1 MLKIGSVI
9 DGKYKILNQIGKGG
23 MSVVYL
29 AMNERANKQWAV
41 KEVRKDGV
49 QDFEV
54 VRQGLIVEMEML
66 KKLRHPYLPTI
77 IDVIDTEDSFLI
89 VMDYIEGKPL
99 SKALEEYGALPQE
112 YVVEWAKQLCEVLG
126 YLHSRPT
133 PIIYRDLKPDNIML
147 RPDGTITLI
156 DFGIAREYKE
166 HATRDTMALG
176 TQGYAAPEQ
185 FGGQGQTDARTDI
198 YGLGTTLYHLV
209 TGYNPSAPPYEIFP
223 IRHWNPAL
231 SQGLEQII
239 WKCIQRNPKDRYQS
253 CAEILYALEH
263 YQDSDNRHSLKQK
276 LKFASFTTMAALTV
290 IFSLTSYWAYYTKTT
305 TVTQNYSDYIE
316 DARSGADVNEQRDY
330 YEKAMQLMPGEQ
342 QAYLDMIDRLYL
354 SDDILTADE
363 DRQLRALLISKTN
376 SGRTYEEELKENVQ
390 GYEELAYKLGI
401 AYFYSYEDQGNKAM
415 STKWLTI
422 AANASNLNENQ
433 TQRAA
438 KLGKIAEYYA
448 KLGVESKSGDNN
460 ISYADYWQ
468 DLCQVTEGNITELDN
483 ATTALMVY
491 REMVY
496 QVYVNGMKFKKA
508 GVSREELQNQLDNVR
523 KRLETDIGVDDLSE
537 NERLGSLADEVQ
549 ANLEQAQR
557 LLDDYDLWNGEGQ

>member
-23 MSVVYL
+23 MSIVYL

-49 QDFEV
+49 QDFEI

-66 KKLRHPYLPTI
+66 KRLRHPYLPTI

-99 SKALEEYGALPQE
+99 SRALAEHGALPQE
-112 YVVEWAKQLCEVLG
+112 YVIEWAKQLCEVLG
-126 YLHSRPT
+126 YLHTRKN

-147 RPDGTITLI
+147 RPDGSITLI

-166 HATRDTMALG
+166 YAAHDTRALG

-209 TGYNPSAPPYEIFP
+209 TGYNPSEPPYEIFP
-223 IRHWNPAL
+223 IRHWNPSL
-231 SQGLEQII
+231 SQGLERII

-263 YQDSDNRHSLKQK
+263 YQDLDNKHSLKLK
-276 LKFASFTTMAALTV
+276 LKLASFLTMTVLTAAL
-290 IFSLTSYWAYYTKTT
+290 SLTSFWAYYAKTSM
-305 TVTQNYSDYIE
+305 VTQSYDAYIE
-316 DARSGADVNEQRDY
+316 DGRSGATAEEQFGY
-330 YEKAMQLMPGEQ
+330 YEKAIQLMPSEE

-354 SDDILTADE
+354 GDDILTADE
-363 DRQLRALLISKTN
+363 DQQIRTLLIRKT
-376 SGRTYEEELKENVQ
+376 GTGKTYEETLKENTQ
-390 GYEELAYKLGI
+390 GYEQLAYRLGI

-422 AANASNLNENQ
+422 AANASGLDENQ

-448 KLGVESKSGDNN
+448 KLGVESKSGDDN
-460 ISYADYWQ
+460 ISYADYWA
-468 DLCQVTEGNITELDN
+468 DLCQVTEGNITQMDN

-491 REMVY
+491 REMVN

-508 GVSREELQNQLDNVR
+508 GVAKAELQGQLDNVR
-523 KRLETDIGVDDLSE
+523 ERLKTDIGAEMSG
-537 NERLGSLADEVQ
+537 NERVQALADEVQ
-549 ANLEQAQR
+549 GTLEQAQR
-557 LLDDYDLWNGEGQ
+557 VLDDYEIWNGEGK

>member
-66 KKLRHPYLPTI
+66 KRLRHPYLPTI
-77 IDVIDTEDSFLI
+77 IDVIDTDDSFLI

-99 SKALEEYGALPQE
+99 SRALAEHGALPQE
-112 YVVEWAKQLCEVLG
+112 YVIEWAKQLCEVLG
-126 YLHSRPT
+126 YLHTREK

-156 DFGIAREYKE
+156 DFGIAREYKAY
-166 HATRDTMALG
+166 ATHDTRALG

-209 TGYNPSAPPYEIFP
+209 TGYNPSEPPYEIFP
-223 IRHWNPAL
+223 IRHWNPSL
-231 SQGLEQII
+231 SQGLEKII

-263 YQDSDNRHSLKQK
+263 YQDLDNKRSLKLK
-276 LKFASFTTMAALTV
+276 LKLASFLTMTVLTAAL
-290 IFSLTSYWAYYTKTT
+290 SLTSFWAYHTKTT
-305 TVTQNYSDYIE
+305 MMTQSYDAYIE
-316 DARSGADVNEQRDY
+316 DGRSGATADEQFDY
-330 YEKAMQLMPGEQ
+330 YARAMQLMPGEQ

-363 DRQLRALLISKTN
+363 DQQLRTLLIRKTG
-376 SGRTYEEELKENVQ
+376 SGKTYEEALKENTP
-390 GYEELAYKLGI
+390 GYEELAHKLGI

-422 AANASNLNENQ
+422 AANAESLNESQ
-433 TQRAA
+433 VQRAA

-448 KLGVESKSGDNN
+448 KLGVESKSGDDN
-460 ISYADYWQ
+460 ISYADYWN
-468 DLCQVTEGNITELDN
+468 DLCQVTEGNITQMDN

-496 QVYVNGMKFKKA
+496 QIYVNGMKFKKA
-508 GVSREELQNQLDNVR
+508 GVSKAELQGQLDNVR
-523 KRLETDIGVDDLSE
+523 ERLKTDIGAQAAG
-537 NERLGSLADEVQ
+537 NERVQALAGEVQ
-549 ANLEQAQR
+549 ENLEQAQR
-557 LLDDYDLWNGEGQ
+557 VLDDYEIWNGEGQ

>member
-23 MSVVYL
+23 MSIVYL

-49 QDFEV
+49 QDFEI

-66 KKLRHPYLPTI
+66 KRLRHPYLPTI

-99 SKALEEYGALPQE
+99 SRALAEHGALPQE
-112 YVVEWAKQLCEVLG
+112 YVIEWAKQLCEVLG
-126 YLHSRPT
+126 YLHTRKN

-147 RPDGTITLI
+147 RPDGSITLI

-166 HATRDTMALG
+166 YAAHDTRALG

-209 TGYNPSAPPYEIFP
+209 TGYNPSEPPYEIFP
-223 IRHWNPAL
+223 IRHWNPSL
-231 SQGLEQII
+231 SQGLERII

-263 YQDSDNRHSLKQK
+263 YQDLDNKHSLKLK
-276 LKFASFTTMAALTV
+276 LKLASFLTMTVLTAAL
-290 IFSLTSYWAYYTKTT
+290 SLTSFWAYYAKTSM
-305 TVTQNYSDYIE
+305 VTQSYDAYIE
-316 DARSGADVNEQRDY
+316 DGRSGATAEEQFGY
-330 YEKAMQLMPGEQ
+330 YEKAIQLMPDEE

-354 SDDILTADE
+354 GDDILTADE
-363 DRQLRALLISKTN
+363 DQQIRTLLIRKT
-376 SGRTYEEELKENVQ
+376 GTGKTYEETLKENTQ
-390 GYEELAYKLGI
+390 GYEQLAYRLGI

-422 AANASNLNENQ
+422 AANASGLDENQ

-448 KLGVESKSGDNN
+448 KLGVESKSGDDN
-460 ISYADYWQ
+460 ISYADYWA
-468 DLCQVTEGNITELDN
+468 DLCQVTEGNIKQMDN

-491 REMVY
+491 REMVN

-508 GVSREELQNQLDNVR
+508 GVAKAELQGQLDNVR
-523 KRLETDIGVDDLSE
+523 ERLKTDIGAEMSG
-537 NERLGSLADEVQ
+537 NERVQALADEVQ
-549 ANLEQAQR
+549 GTLEQAQR
-557 LLDDYDLWNGEGQ
+557 VLDDYKIWNGEGQ

>member
-23 MSVVYL
+23 MSIVYL

-49 QDFEV
+49 QDFEI

-66 KKLRHPYLPTI
+66 KRLRHPYLPTI

-99 SKALEEYGALPQE
+99 SRALAEHGALPQE
-112 YVVEWAKQLCEVLG
+112 YVIEWAKQLCEVLG
-126 YLHSRPT
+126 YLHTRKN

-147 RPDGTITLI
+147 RPDGSITLI

-166 HATRDTMALG
+166 YAAHDTRALG

-209 TGYNPSAPPYEIFP
+209 TGYNPSEPPYEIFP
-223 IRHWNPAL
+223 IRHWNPSL
-231 SQGLEQII
+231 SQGLERII

-263 YQDSDNRHSLKQK
+263 YQDLDNKHSLKLK
-276 LKFASFTTMAALTV
+276 LKLASFLTMTVLTAAL
-290 IFSLTSYWAYYTKTT
+290 SLTSFWAYYAKTSM
-305 TVTQNYSDYIE
+305 VTQSYDAYIE
-316 DARSGADVNEQRDY
+316 DGRSGATAEEQFGY
-330 YEKAMQLMPGEQ
+330 YEKAIQLMPSEE

-354 SDDILTADE
+354 GDDILTADE
-363 DRQLRALLISKTN
+363 DQQIRTLLIRKT
-376 SGRTYEEELKENVQ
+376 GTGKTYEETLKENTQ
-390 GYEELAYKLGI
+390 GYEQLAYRLGI

-422 AANASNLNENQ
+422 AANASGLDENQ

-448 KLGVESKSGDNN
+448 KLGVESKSGDDN
-460 ISYADYWQ
+460 ISYADYWA
-468 DLCQVTEGNITELDN
+468 DLCQVTEGNITQMDN

-491 REMVY
+491 REMVN

-508 GVSREELQNQLDNVR
+508 GVAKAELQGQLDNVR
-523 KRLETDIGVDDLSE
+523 ERLKTDIGAEMSG
-537 NERLGSLADEVQ
+537 NERVQALADEVQ
-549 ANLEQAQR
+549 GTLEQAQR
-557 LLDDYDLWNGEGQ
+557 VLDDYKIWNGEGQ

>member
-23 MSVVYL
+23 MSIVYL

-49 QDFEV
+49 QDFEI

-66 KKLRHPYLPTI
+66 KRLRHPYLPTI

-99 SKALEEYGALPQE
+99 SRALAEHGALPQE
-112 YVVEWAKQLCEVLG
+112 YVIEWAKQLCEVLG
-126 YLHSRPT
+126 YLHTRKN

-147 RPDGTITLI
+147 RPDGSITLI

-166 HATRDTMALG
+166 YAAHDTRALG

-209 TGYNPSAPPYEIFP
+209 TGYNPSEPPYEIFP
-223 IRHWNPAL
+223 IRHWNPSL
-231 SQGLEQII
+231 SQGLERII

-263 YQDSDNRHSLKQK
+263 YQDLDNKHSLKLK
-276 LKFASFTTMAALTV
+276 LKLASFLTMTVLTAAL
-290 IFSLTSYWAYYTKTT
+290 SLTSFWAYYAKTSM
-305 TVTQNYSDYIE
+305 VTQSYDAYIE
-316 DARSGADVNEQRDY
+316 DGRSGATAEEQFGY
-330 YEKAMQLMPGEQ
+330 YEKAIQLMPSEE

-354 SDDILTADE
+354 GDDILTADE
-363 DRQLRALLISKTN
+363 DQQIRTLLIRKT
-376 SGRTYEEELKENVQ
+376 GTGKTYEETLKENTQ
-390 GYEELAYKLGI
+390 GYEQLAYRLGI

-422 AANASNLNENQ
+422 AANASGLDENQ

-448 KLGVESKSGDNN
+448 KLGVESKSGDDN
-460 ISYADYWQ
+460 ISYADYWA
-468 DLCQVTEGNITELDN
+468 DLCQVTEGNITQMDN

-491 REMVY
+491 REMVN

-508 GVSREELQNQLDNVR
+508 GVAKAELQGQLDNVR
-523 KRLETDIGVDDLSE
+523 ERLKTDIGAEMSG
-537 NERLGSLADEVQ
+537 NERVQALADEVQ
-549 ANLEQAQR
+549 GTLEQAQR
-557 LLDDYDLWNGEGQ
+557 VLDDYEIWNGEGQ

>member
-23 MSVVYL
+23 MSIVYL

-49 QDFEV
+49 QDFEI

-66 KKLRHPYLPTI
+66 KRLRHPYLPTI

-99 SKALEEYGALPQE
+99 SRALAEHGALPQE
-112 YVVEWAKQLCEVLG
+112 YVIEWAKQLCEVLG
-126 YLHSRPT
+126 YLHTRKN

-147 RPDGTITLI
+147 RPDGSITLI

-166 HATRDTMALG
+166 YAAHDTRALG

-209 TGYNPSAPPYEIFP
+209 TGYNPSEPPYEIFP
-223 IRHWNPAL
+223 IRHWNPSL
-231 SQGLEQII
+231 SQGLERII

-263 YQDSDNRHSLKQK
+263 YQDLDNKHSLKLK
-276 LKFASFTTMAALTV
+276 LKLASFLTMTVLTAAL
-290 IFSLTSYWAYYTKTT
+290 SLTSFWAYYAKTSM
-305 TVTQNYSDYIE
+305 VTQSYDAYIE
-316 DARSGADVNEQRDY
+316 DGRSSATAEEQFGY
-330 YEKAMQLMPGEQ
+330 YEKAIQLMPDEE

-354 SDDILTADE
+354 GDDILTADE
-363 DRQLRALLISKTN
+363 DQQIRTLLIRKT
-376 SGRTYEEELKENVQ
+376 GTGKTYEETLKENTQ
-390 GYEELAYKLGI
+390 GYEQLAYRLGI

-422 AANASNLNENQ
+422 AANASGLDENQ

-448 KLGVESKSGDNN
+448 KLGVESKSGDDN
-460 ISYADYWQ
+460 ISYADYWA
-468 DLCQVTEGNITELDN
+468 DLCQVTEGNIKQMDN

-491 REMVY
+491 REMVN

-508 GVSREELQNQLDNVR
+508 GVAKAELQGQLDNVR
-523 KRLETDIGVDDLSE
+523 ERLKTDIGAEMSG
-537 NERLGSLADEVQ
+537 NERVQALADEVQ
-549 ANLEQAQR
+549 GTLEQAQR
-557 LLDDYDLWNGEGQ
+557 VLDDYEIWNGEGQ

>member
-66 KKLRHPYLPTI
+66 KRLRHPYLPTI
-77 IDVIDTEDSFLI
+77 IDVIDTDDSFLI

-99 SKALEEYGALPQE
+99 SRALAEHGVLPQE
-112 YVVEWAKQLCEVLG
+112 YVIEWAKQLCEVLG
-126 YLHSRPT
+126 YLHTREK

-166 HATRDTMALG
+166 YATHDTRALG

-209 TGYNPSAPPYEIFP
+209 TGYNPSEPPYEIFP
-223 IRHWNPAL
+223 IRHWNPSL
-231 SQGLEQII
+231 SQGLEKII

-263 YQDSDNRHSLKQK
+263 YQDLDNRRSLKLK
-276 LKFASFTTMAALTV
+276 LKLASFLAMTVLTAAL
-290 IFSLTSYWAYYTKTT
+290 SLTSFWAHHTKTT
-305 TVTQNYSDYIE
+305 MMTQSYDAYIE
-316 DARSGADVNEQRDY
+316 DGRSGATADEQFDY
-330 YEKAMQLMPGEQ
+330 YARAMQLMPGEQ

-354 SDDILTADE
+354 GDDILTADE
-363 DRQLRALLISKTN
+363 DQQLRTLLIRKTG
-376 SGRTYEEELKENVQ
+376 SGKTYEEALKENTP

-422 AANASNLNENQ
+422 AANAESLNESQ
-433 TQRAA
+433 VQRAA

-448 KLGVESKSGDNN
+448 KLGVESKSGDDN
-460 ISYADYWQ
+460 ISYADYWN
-468 DLCQVTEGNITELDN
+468 DLCQVTEGNITQMDN

-496 QVYVNGMKFKKA
+496 QIYVNGMKFKKA
-508 GVSREELQNQLDNVR
+508 GVSKAELQGQLDNVR
-523 KRLETDIGVDDLSE
+523 ERLKTDIGAQAAG
-537 NERLGSLADEVQ
+537 NERVQALAGEVQ
-549 ANLEQAQR
+549 ENLEQAQR
-557 LLDDYDLWNGEGQ
+557 VLDDYEIWNGEGQ

>member
-49 QDFEV
+49 QDFEI

-66 KKLRHPYLPTI
+66 KRLRHPYLPTI
-77 IDVIDTEDSFLI
+77 IDVIDTDDSFLI

-99 SKALEEYGALPQE
+99 SRALAEHGALPQE
-112 YVVEWAKQLCEVLG
+112 YVIEWAKQLCEVLG
-126 YLHSRPT
+126 YLHTREK

-166 HATRDTMALG
+166 YATHDTRALG

-209 TGYNPSAPPYEIFP
+209 TGYNPSEPPYEIFP
-223 IRHWNPAL
+223 IRHWNPSL
-231 SQGLEQII
+231 SQGLEKII

-263 YQDSDNRHSLKQK
+263 YQDLDNRRSLKLK
-276 LKFASFTTMAALTV
+276 LKLASFLTMTVLTAAL
-290 IFSLTSYWAYYTKTT
+290 SLTSFWAYYTKTSMM
-305 TVTQNYSDYIE
+305 TQSYDAYIE
-316 DARSGADVNEQRDY
+316 DGRSSATAEEQFDY
-330 YEKAMQLMPGEQ
+330 YARAMQLMPGEQ

-363 DRQLRALLISKTN
+363 DQQLRTLLIRKTA
-376 SGRTYEEELKENVQ
+376 SGKTYEEALKENTP

-422 AANASNLNENQ
+422 AANAESLNESQ
-433 TQRAA
+433 VQRAA

-448 KLGVESKSGDNN
+448 KLGVESKSGDDN
-460 ISYADYWQ
+460 ISYADYWN
-468 DLCQVTEGNITELDN
+468 DLCQVTEGNITQMDN

-496 QVYVNGMKFKKA
+496 QIYVNGMKFKKA
-508 GVSREELQNQLDNVR
+508 GVPKAELQGQLDNVR
-523 KRLETDIGVDDLSE
+523 ERLKTDIGAQAAG
-537 NERLGSLADEVQ
+537 NERVQALASEVQ
-549 ANLEQAQR
+549 ENLEQAQR
-557 LLDDYDLWNGEGQ
+557 VLDDYEIWNGEGQ

>member
-23 MSVVYL
+23 MSIVYL

-49 QDFEV
+49 QDFEI

-66 KKLRHPYLPTI
+66 KRLRHPYLPTI

-99 SKALEEYGALPQE
+99 SRALAEHGALPQE
-112 YVVEWAKQLCEVLG
+112 YVIEWAKQLCEVLG
-126 YLHSRPT
+126 YLHTRKN

-147 RPDGTITLI
+147 RPDGSITLI

-166 HATRDTMALG
+166 YAAHDTRALG

-209 TGYNPSAPPYEIFP
+209 TGYNPSEPPYEIFP
-223 IRHWNPAL
+223 IRHWNPSL
-231 SQGLEQII
+231 SQGLERII

-263 YQDSDNRHSLKQK
+263 YQDLDNKHSLKLK
-276 LKFASFTTMAALTV
+276 LKLASFLTMTVLTAAL
-290 IFSLTSYWAYYTKTT
+290 SLTSFWAYYAKTSM
-305 TVTQNYSDYIE
+305 VTQSYDAYIE
-316 DARSGADVNEQRDY
+316 DGRSGATAEEQFDY
-330 YEKAMQLMPGEQ
+330 YEKAIQLMPGEE

-354 SDDILTADE
+354 GDDILTADE
-363 DRQLRALLISKTN
+363 DQQIRTLLIRKT
-376 SGRTYEEELKENVQ
+376 GTGKTYEETLKENTQ
-390 GYEELAYKLGI
+390 GYEQLAYRLGI

-422 AANASNLNENQ
+422 AANASGLDENQ

-448 KLGVESKSGDNN
+448 KLGVESKSGDDN
-460 ISYADYWQ
+460 ISYADYWA
-468 DLCQVTEGNITELDN
+468 DLCQVTEGNITQMDN

-491 REMVY
+491 REMVN

-508 GVSREELQNQLDNVR
+508 GVAKAELQGQLDNVR
-523 KRLETDIGVDDLSE
+523 ERLKTDIGAEMSG
-537 NERLGSLADEVQ
+537 NERVQALADEVQ
-549 ANLEQAQR
+549 GTLEQAQR
-557 LLDDYDLWNGEGQ
+557 VLDDYEIWNGEGQ

>member
-23 MSVVYL
+23 MSIVYL

-49 QDFEV
+49 QDFEI

-66 KKLRHPYLPTI
+66 KRLRHPYLPTI

-99 SKALEEYGALPQE
+99 SRALAEHGALPQE
-112 YVVEWAKQLCEVLG
+112 YVIEWAKQLCEVLG
-126 YLHSRPT
+126 YLHTRKN

-147 RPDGTITLI
+147 RPDGSITLI

-166 HATRDTMALG
+166 YAAHDTRALG

-209 TGYNPSAPPYEIFP
+209 TGYNPSEPPYEIFP
-223 IRHWNPAL
+223 IRHWNPSL
-231 SQGLEQII
+231 SQGLERII

-263 YQDSDNRHSLKQK
+263 YQDLDNKHSLKLK
-276 LKFASFTTMAALTV
+276 LKLASFLTMTVLTAAL
-290 IFSLTSYWAYYTKTT
+290 SLTSFWAYYAKTSM
-305 TVTQNYSDYIE
+305 VTQSYDAYIE
-316 DARSGADVNEQRDY
+316 DGRSGATAEEQFGY
-330 YEKAMQLMPGEQ
+330 YEKAIQLMPDEE

-354 SDDILTADE
+354 GDDILTADE
-363 DRQLRALLISKTN
+363 DQQIRTLLIRKT
-376 SGRTYEEELKENVQ
+376 GTGKTYEETLKENTQ
-390 GYEELAYKLGI
+390 GYEQLAYRLGI

-422 AANASNLNENQ
+422 AANASGLDENQ

-448 KLGVESKSGDNN
+448 KLGVESKSGDDN
-460 ISYADYWQ
+460 ISYADYWA
-468 DLCQVTEGNITELDN
+468 DLCQVTEGNITQMDN
-483 ATTALMVY
+483 VTTALMVY
-491 REMVY
+491 REMVN

-508 GVSREELQNQLDNVR
+508 GVAKAELQGQLDNVR
-523 KRLETDIGVDDLSE
+523 ERLKTDIGAEMSG
-537 NERLGSLADEVQ
+537 NERVQALADEVQ
-549 ANLEQAQR
+549 GTLEQAQR
-557 LLDDYDLWNGEGQ
+557 VLDDYEIWNGEGQ

>member
-23 MSVVYL
+23 MSIVYL

-49 QDFEV
+49 QDFEI

-66 KKLRHPYLPTI
+66 KRLRHPYLPTI

-99 SKALEEYGALPQE
+99 SRALAEHGALPQE
-112 YVVEWAKQLCEVLG
+112 YVIEWAKQLCEVLG
-126 YLHSRPT
+126 YLHTRKN

-147 RPDGTITLI
+147 RPDGSITLI

-166 HATRDTMALG
+166 YAAHDTRALG

-209 TGYNPSAPPYEIFP
+209 TGYNPSEPPYEIFP
-223 IRHWNPAL
+223 IRHWNPSL
-231 SQGLEQII
+231 SQGLERII

-263 YQDSDNRHSLKQK
+263 YQDLDNKHSLKLK
-276 LKFASFTTMAALTV
+276 LKLASFLTMTVLTAAL
-290 IFSLTSYWAYYTKTT
+290 SLTSFWAYYAKTSM
-305 TVTQNYSDYIE
+305 VTQSYDAYIE
-316 DARSGADVNEQRDY
+316 DGRSGATAEEQFGY
-330 YEKAMQLMPGEQ
+330 YEKAIQLMPDEE

-354 SDDILTADE
+354 GDDILTADE
-363 DRQLRALLISKTN
+363 DQQIRTLLIRKT
-376 SGRTYEEELKENVQ
+376 GTGKTYEETLKENTQ
-390 GYEELAYKLGI
+390 GYEQLAYRLGI

-422 AANASNLNENQ
+422 AANASGLDENQ

-448 KLGVESKSGDNN
+448 KLGVESKSGDDN
-460 ISYADYWQ
+460 ISYADYWA
-468 DLCQVTEGNITELDN
+468 DLCQVTEGNITQMDN

-491 REMVY
+491 REMVN

-508 GVSREELQNQLDNVR
+508 GVAKAELQGQLDNVR
-523 KRLETDIGVDDLSE
+523 ERLKTDIGAEMSG
-537 NERLGSLADEVQ
+537 NERVQALADEVQ
-549 ANLEQAQR
+549 GTLEQAQR
-557 LLDDYDLWNGEGQ
+557 VLDDYEIWNGEGQ

>member
-23 MSVVYL
+23 MSIVYL

-49 QDFEV
+49 QDFEI

-66 KKLRHPYLPTI
+66 KRLRHPYLPTI

-99 SKALEEYGALPQE
+99 SRALAEHGALPQE
-112 YVVEWAKQLCEVLG
+112 YVIEWAKQLCEVLG
-126 YLHSRPT
+126 YLHTRKN

-147 RPDGTITLI
+147 RPDGSITLI

-166 HATRDTMALG
+166 YAAHDTRALG

-209 TGYNPSAPPYEIFP
+209 TGYNPSEPPYEIFP
-223 IRHWNPAL
+223 IRHWNPSL
-231 SQGLEQII
+231 SQGLERII

-263 YQDSDNRHSLKQK
+263 YQDLDNKHSLKLK
-276 LKFASFTTMAALTV
+276 LKLASFLTMTVLTAAL
-290 IFSLTSYWAYYTKTT
+290 SLTSFWAYYAKTSM
-305 TVTQNYSDYIE
+305 VTQSYDAYIE
-316 DARSGADVNEQRDY
+316 DGRSGATAEEQFGY
-330 YEKAMQLMPGEQ
+330 YEKAIQLMPDEE

-354 SDDILTADE
+354 GDDILTADE
-363 DRQLRALLISKTN
+363 DQQIRTLLIRKT
-376 SGRTYEEELKENVQ
+376 GTGKTYEETLKENTQ
-390 GYEELAYKLGI
+390 GYEQLAYRLGI

-422 AANASNLNENQ
+422 AANASGLDENQ

-448 KLGVESKSGDNN
+448 KLGVESKSGDDN
-460 ISYADYWQ
+460 ISYADYWA
-468 DLCQVTEGNITELDN
+468 DLCQVTEGNIKQMDN

-491 REMVY
+491 REMVN

-508 GVSREELQNQLDNVR
+508 GVAKAELQGQLDNVR
-523 KRLETDIGVDDLSE
+523 ERLKTDIGAEMSG
-537 NERLGSLADEVQ
+537 NERVQALADEVQ
-549 ANLEQAQR
+549 GTLEQAQR
-557 LLDDYDLWNGEGQ
+557 VLDDYEIWNGEGQ

>member
-66 KKLRHPYLPTI
+66 KRLRHPYLPTI
-77 IDVIDTEDSFLI
+77 IDVIDTDDSFLI
-89 VMDYIEGKPL
+89 VTDYIEGKPL
-99 SKALEEYGALPQE
+99 SRALAEHGALPQE
-112 YVVEWAKQLCEVLG
+112 YVIEWAKQLCEVLG
-126 YLHSRPT
+126 YLHTREK

-166 HATRDTMALG
+166 YATHDTRALG

-209 TGYNPSAPPYEIFP
+209 TGYNPSEPPYEIFP
-223 IRHWNPAL
+223 IRHWNPSL
-231 SQGLEQII
+231 SQGLEKII

-263 YQDSDNRHSLKQK
+263 YQDLDNRRSLKLK
-276 LKFASFTTMAALTV
+276 LKLASFLTMTVLTAAL
-290 IFSLTSYWAYYTKTT
+290 SLTSFWAYYTKTT
-305 TVTQNYSDYIE
+305 MMTQSYDACIE
-316 DARSGADVNEQRDY
+316 DGRSGATAEEQFGY
-330 YEKAMQLMPGEQ
+330 YVQAMQLMPGEQ

-363 DRQLRALLISKTN
+363 DQQLRTLLIRKTG
-376 SGRTYEEELKENVQ
+376 SGKTYEEALKENAP
-390 GYEELAYKLGI
+390 GYEELAYRLGI

-422 AANASNLNENQ
+422 AANAESLNESQ
-433 TQRAA
+433 VQRAA

-448 KLGVESKSGDNN
+448 KLGVESKSGDDN
-460 ISYADYWQ
+460 ISYADYWN
-468 DLCQVTEGNITELDN
+468 DLCQVTEGNITQMDN

-496 QVYVNGMKFKKA
+496 QIYVNGMKFKKA
-508 GVSREELQNQLDNVR
+508 GVSKAELQGQLDNVR
-523 KRLETDIGVDDLSE
+523 ERLKTDIGAQAAG
-537 NERLGSLADEVQ
+537 NERVQALAGEVQ
-549 ANLEQAQR
+549 ENLEQAQR
-557 LLDDYDLWNGEGQ
+557 VLNDYEIWNGEGQ

>member
-23 MSVVYL
+23 MSIVYL

-49 QDFEV
+49 QDFEI

-66 KKLRHPYLPTI
+66 KRLRHPYLPTI

-99 SKALEEYGALPQE
+99 SRALAEHGALPQE
-112 YVVEWAKQLCEVLG
+112 YVIEWAKQLCEVLG
-126 YLHSRPT
+126 YLHTRKN

-147 RPDGTITLI
+147 RPDGSITLI

-166 HATRDTMALG
+166 YAAHDTRALG

-209 TGYNPSAPPYEIFP
+209 TGYNPSEPPYEIFP
-223 IRHWNPAL
+223 IRHWNPSL
-231 SQGLEQII
+231 SQGLERII

-263 YQDSDNRHSLKQK
+263 YQDLDNKHSLKLK
-276 LKFASFTTMAALTV
+276 LKLASFLTMTVLTAAL
-290 IFSLTSYWAYYTKTT
+290 SLTSFWAYYAKTSM
-305 TVTQNYSDYIE
+305 VTQSYDAYIE
-316 DARSGADVNEQRDY
+316 DGRSGATAEEQFGY
-330 YEKAMQLMPGEQ
+330 YEKAIQLMPGEE

-354 SDDILTADE
+354 GDDILTADE
-363 DRQLRALLISKTN
+363 DQQIRTLLIRKT
-376 SGRTYEEELKENVQ
+376 GTGKTYEETLKENTQ
-390 GYEELAYKLGI
+390 GYEQLAYRLGI

-422 AANASNLNENQ
+422 AANASGLDENQ

-448 KLGVESKSGDNN
+448 KLGVESKSGDDN
-460 ISYADYWQ
+460 ISYADYWA
-468 DLCQVTEGNITELDN
+468 DLCQVTEGNITQMDN

-491 REMVY
+491 REMVN

-508 GVSREELQNQLDNVR
+508 GVAKAELQGQLDNVR
-523 KRLETDIGVDDLSE
+523 ERLKTDIGAEMSG
-537 NERLGSLADEVQ
+537 NERVQALADEVQ
-549 ANLEQAQR
+549 GTLEQAQR
-557 LLDDYDLWNGEGQ
+557 VLDDYEIWNGEGQ

>member
-1 MLKIGSVI
+1 MLEIGSVI

-49 QDFEV
+49 QDFEI

-66 KKLRHPYLPTI
+66 KRLRHPYLPTI
-77 IDVIDTEDSFLI
+77 IDVIDTDDSFLI

-99 SKALEEYGALPQE
+99 SRALAEYGALPQE
-112 YVVEWAKQLCEVLG
+112 YVIEWARQLCEVLG
-126 YLHSRPT
+126 YLHTREK
-133 PIIYRDLKPDNIML
+133 PIIYRDLKPENIML
-147 RPDGTITLI
+147 RPDGSITLI

-166 HATRDTMALG
+166 YATHDTRALG

-209 TGYNPSAPPYEIFP
+209 TGYNPSEPPYEIFP
-223 IRHWNPAL
+223 IRHWNPSL

-263 YQDSDNRHSLKQK
+263 YQDLDNRRSLKLK
-276 LKFASFTTMAALTV
+276 LKLVSFLTMTVLTV
-290 IFSLTSYWAYYTKTT
+290 GLSMTSFWAYYTKTT
-305 TVTQNYSDYIE
+305 MVTQSYDAYIE
-316 DARSGADVNEQRDY
+316 DGRSGATAEEQFGY
-330 YEKAMQLMPGEQ
+330 YEKAVQLMPGKQ

-354 SDDILTADE
+354 GDDILTAEE
-363 DRQLRALLISKTN
+363 DRQLRTLLIRKTG
-376 SGRTYEEELKENVQ
+376 SGKTYEEELKENSQ

-422 AANASNLNENQ
+422 AANAASLNESQ
-433 TQRAA
+433 VQRAA

-448 KLGVESKSGDNN
+448 KLGVESKSGDDN
-460 ISYADYWQ
+460 ISYADYWI
-468 DLCQVTEGNITELDN
+468 DLCQVTEGNIAQMDN

-496 QVYVNGMKFKKA
+496 QIYVNGMKFKKA
-508 GVSREELQNQLDNVR
+508 GVSKEELQGQLDNVR
-523 KRLETDIGVDDLSE
+523 ERLKTDIGADASG
-537 NERLGSLADEVQ
+537 NERLQALFSEVQ
-549 ANLEQAQR
+549 GNLEQAQR
-557 LLDDYDLWNGEGQ
+557 VLDDYDIWNGEGQ